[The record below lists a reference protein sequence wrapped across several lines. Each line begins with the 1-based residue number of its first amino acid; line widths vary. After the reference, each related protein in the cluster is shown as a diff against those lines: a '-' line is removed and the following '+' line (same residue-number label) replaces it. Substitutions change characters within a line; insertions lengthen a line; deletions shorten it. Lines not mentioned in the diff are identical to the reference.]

1 MIAKAD
7 LVDTALYYHQSV
19 YGPMNANSPDQLSA
33 MPSVHVIWA
42 VIVGYTVWRVS
53 PSRWRWIGPAH
64 TVMTIVVVLV
74 TANHYW
80 ADGIVGIA
88 LLLLSAGIQALVRR
102 AAAWIRGARVPSADV
117 PAPELARSS

>member
-1 MIAKAD
+1 
-7 LVDTALYYHQSV
+7 
-19 YGPMNANSPDQLSA
+19 MNANSPDQLSA

-64 TVMTIVVVLV
+64 TVMTILVVVV
-74 TANHYW
+74 TANHYLATASW
-80 ADGIVGIA
+80 ASPCSCFRLESRPSYGAPPPGP
-88 LLLLSAGIQALVRR
+88 G
-102 AAAWIRGARVPSADV
+102 GARVASADV